1 MTLKKKSLLTA
12 LLTLTLILLFTPT
25 ASAESIKLNKSKLQ
39 LNVGDSTTLKINGT
53 SNKVTWK
60 SNNKSIATVSSSG
73 KVTAKK
79 AGKAVIT
86 ATVNKK
92 SYACNIT
99 VSKSQST
106 KKSTYYIGTNDTMQL
121 KAPSLTGKITWTSNN
136 PDVVTVSKTGVI
148 SSPLGGSAIGSAI
161 VTARSKTGKHSFYI
175 YVDGSYLRK
184 TEILLFEKNTARIN
198 IEHSLLHDKYTL
210 KVGDSSIA
218 KSELITYTK
227 DFCFEVTGVKPGTT
241 TITVVGDGK
250 RTYKLKVTV
259 VKKNKE
265 VQKKAKKVVNL
276 LEKNY
281 EMVPNETSQT
291 KHYILN
297 PEAAS
302 WEQASITVTKDN
314 EYVGFLLPQSGTGTE
329 SWLSIV
335 KEVIKIMAPKH
346 ATSLYNDLIS
356 DPFISS
362 SKVIEGMNVTTLSHT
377 SRYLEFESGTIRD

>member
-1 MTLKKKSLLTA
+1 M
-12 LLTLTLILLFTPT
+12 
-25 ASAESIKLNKSKLQ
+25 
-39 LNVGDSTTLKINGT
+39 
-53 SNKVTWK
+53 
-60 SNNKSIATVSSSG
+60 
-73 KVTAKK
+73 
-79 AGKAVIT
+79 
-86 ATVNKK
+86 NKK

-136 PDVVTVSKTGVI
+136 PDVVTVTKTGVI

-210 KVGDSSIA
+210 KVGDSSVA

-259 VKKNKE
+259 VKKNTE
-265 VQKKAKKVVNL
+265 VQKKQKK
-276 LEKNY
+276 
-281 EMVPNETSQT
+281 
-291 KHYILN
+291 
-297 PEAAS
+297 
-302 WEQASITVTKDN
+302 
-314 EYVGFLLPQSGTGTE
+314 
-329 SWLSIV
+329 
-335 KEVIKIMAPKH
+335 
-346 ATSLYNDLIS
+346 
-356 DPFISS
+356 
-362 SKVIEGMNVTTLSHT
+362 
-377 SRYLEFESGTIRD
+377 